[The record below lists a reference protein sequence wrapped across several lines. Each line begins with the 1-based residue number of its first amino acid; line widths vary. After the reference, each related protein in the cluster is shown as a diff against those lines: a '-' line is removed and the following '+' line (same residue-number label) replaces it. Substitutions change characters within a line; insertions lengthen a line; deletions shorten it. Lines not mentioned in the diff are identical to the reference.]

1 MRKLKK
7 WSCLLLALL
16 MLPALAACGKKQQ
29 PDSDASQNEVQDTDT
44 PQDSTPTEEQT
55 KVLVV
60 YFSATGST
68 KAVAGYIAETLGADT
83 FELTPQEP
91 YLAADLDYNNSESRV
106 CREHADPALQDVA
119 LTSATVEHWEQYSTV
134 FVGFPIWWYQ
144 APRIIQT
151 FLESADFSG
160 KTVIPFATS
169 GGSGMGKT
177 VELLRS
183 SCAPD
188 TRWNEG
194 KRLSSHASAQEVS
207 AWTKSL
213 PL

>member
-177 VELLRS
+177 VELLRP

-213 PL
+213 SL

>member
-1 MRKLKK
+1 MSKI
-7 WSCLLLALL
+7 
-16 MLPALAACGKKQQ
+16 
-29 PDSDASQNEVQDTDT
+29 
-44 PQDSTPTEEQT
+44 
-55 KVLVV
+55 LVA
-60 YFSATGST
+60 YFSASGETARLAKTLAGVIGGDLFEIRPQTAYT
-68 KAVAGYIAETLGADT
+68 KSRSSVEMNDPKSRPAMAETPRLAGYD
-83 FELTPQEP
+83 
-91 YLAADLDYNNSESRV
+91 
-106 CREHADPALQDVA
+106 
-119 LTSATVEHWEQYSTV
+119 TV

>member
-1 MRKLKK
+1 MNK
-7 WSCLLLALL
+7 S
-16 MLPALAACGKKQQ
+16 
-29 PDSDASQNEVQDTDT
+29 
-44 PQDSTPTEEQT
+44 
-55 KVLVV
+55 LVA
-60 YFSATGST
+60 YFSATGT
-68 KAVAGYIAETLGADT
+68 TEGAANALAKAAR
-83 FELTPQEP
+83 
-91 YLAADLDYNNSESRV
+91 ADLYRITPAQPYSSRDLNWNNSSSMSSVEMGNDSVR
-106 CREHADPALQDVA
+106 PALAQVAPDLSPYDV
-119 LTSATVEHWEQYSTV
+119 V

>member
-1 MRKLKK
+1 MN
-7 WSCLLLALL
+7 
-16 MLPALAACGKKQQ
+16 GKI
-29 PDSDASQNEVQDTDT
+29 
-44 PQDSTPTEEQT
+44 
-55 KVLVV
+55 LVTS
-60 YFSATGST
+60 FSASGVTAG
-68 KAVAGYIAETLGADT
+68 VARELAQAIGADLC
-83 FELTPQEP
+83 EIAPVQP
-91 YLAADLDYNNSESRV
+91 YSSADLDWTNKKSRSTL
-106 CREHADPALQDVA
+106 EMQDPASRPA
-119 LTSATVEHWEQYSTV
+119 MKPLTVDPAQYDTI
-134 FVGFPIWWYQ
+134 FVGFPIWWYVE
-144 APRIIQT
+144 PRIVDT
-151 FLESADFSG
+151 FLDGVALEG